1 MYDEALDMVEYGL
14 YGKYFVTSF
23 MTGRSMIV
31 FSVVSV
37 SSSVTDLKID
47 DVDEYLAGA

>member
-1 MYDEALDMVEYGL
+1 MVEYGL
-14 YGKYFVTSF
+14 YGKYLDTSLIA
-23 MTGRSMIV
+23 GRSTIV

-47 DVDEYLAGA
+47 DVDENFAGV